1 MRPKF
6 PGGLRAVMTPAQY
19 DRLERIA
26 RLLCKEDKTRTRN
39 SRKQLAKLR
48 EMLETRKRSETTA
61 EKDSEV
67 EQAEEG

>member
-1 MRPKF
+1 
-6 PGGLRAVMTPAQY
+6 MTPAQY